1 MPIGA
6 NENLDVL
13 YAKQRL
19 LTEEASRLEDERDR
33 SDPDGPDANR
43 HYLLELQI
51 EALRVESSRISA
63 HISDILERDLQ
74 R

>member
-1 MPIGA
+1 MGA
-6 NENLDVL
+6 HENLDEL

-19 LTEEASRLEDERDR
+19 LTDETARLEEERDR
-33 SDPDGPDANR
+33 LDSNAPDKNR
-43 HYLLELQI
+43 QYFMGLQI
-51 EALRVESSRISA
+51 EALRQESTRISA

>member
-6 NENLDVL
+6 HDNLDEL

-19 LTEEASRLEDERDR
+19 LNEEASRLEEERDR
-33 SDPDGPDANR
+33 SDPDGSDANR

-51 EALRVESSRISA
+51 EALREESTRIGA

>member
-6 NENLDVL
+6 NDNLDEL